1 MKKAILLIILISMLL
16 PAALFA
22 QTAEPIRV
30 GVFLDITGV
39 TSIFG
44 IPTRNGIKLAIDE
57 INAAGGIK
65 GRRLRVFLEDNQGR
79 PEKSKEVAAKL
90 INENKVH
97 VILGDVASSNSLAV
111 APLAQAAEIPMI
123 TPASTNPRVTAVGD
137 YIFRTCFIDP
147 LQGEAMAKFA
157 FNELKARRVA
167 IFSDVNSDYS
177 KGLTENFTQ
186 TFTKLGGKIIAKE
199 LYTQSDDDFKGQLS
213 KIRSRRADAVYLPG
227 YYGQIGMI
235 AKQARRL
242 KMFMPLLGGDGWDAP
257 ELWKLGGNALNNTY
271 ITNHFAVDNPAAE
284 VQDFIKKYEAKF
296 NVKPDSLAALAYD
309 AVYVLADAI
318 RRAGTTDGDR
328 LRDAIAQTKDFSGV
342 SGKIVQIDK
351 NRNAVKPVY
360 ILKLNP
366 KAAQFVY
373 NSTIEP

>member
-1 MKKAILLIILISMLL
+1 MKKTILLIILISMLL

-44 IPTRNGIKLAIDE
+44 IPTRNGIKLAVEE
-57 INAAGGIK
+57 INAAGGIN
-65 GRRLRVFLEDNQGR
+65 GRRLKVFLEDNQGR
-79 PEKSKEVAAKL
+79 PEKSTEVAARL

-97 VILGDVASSNSLAV
+97 AIIGDVASANSLAV
-111 APLAQAAEIPMI
+111 APLAQEAEIPMI

-157 FNELKARRVA
+157 FNELMARRVA
-167 IFSDVNSDYS
+167 ILTDVNSDYS

-186 TFTKLGGKIIAKE
+186 TFTRLGGKIVAKE
-199 LYTQSDDDFKGQLS
+199 SYFQSDSDFKGQLY
-213 KIRSRRADAVYLPG
+213 KIRSRRPDAVYLPG
-227 YYGQIGMI
+227 YFGQTGVI

-242 KMFMPLLGGDGWDAP
+242 KMLMPLLGGDGWDSP

-284 VQDFIKKYEAKF
+284 VRDFIKKYEAKF
-296 NVKPDSLAALAYD
+296 NEKPDSLAALGYD
-309 AVYVLADAI
+309 AVYVLADAV
-318 RRAGTTDGDR
+318 RRAGTTDGEL
-328 LRDAIAQTKDFSGV
+328 LRDAIAQTKNISGV
-342 SGKIVQIDK
+342 SGKIAQIDK

-366 KAAQFVY
+366 KASEFVY